1 MGRPRLETEGIL
13 VLDRRPIA
21 NATTIS
27 SKLTRVM
34 VMIELGQVHGRMIG
48 LLEPIIILVGDA
60 PQDRELVKL

>member
-13 VLDRRPIA
+13 VLDRRSIA
-21 NATTIS
+21 NATAIS

-34 VMIELGQVHGRMIG
+34 VMIELDQAHGRMIG

-60 PQDRELVKL
+60 PQDGELVKL